1 MNLESM
7 GRRSKKAEKVR
18 KGLEFDLTRLARKLE
33 APTPID
39 SAHAWTL
46 EQIRLARDNQL
57 VGIFQQPVRMAAA
70 MRTDDA
76 LFTAWRNRLAPQSA
90 ISVKL
95 KPANDSPAALR
106 IANEAEGLFGP
117 EGIGVTAD
125 TLAGINGTLANHG
138 VAVGIVTA
146 TPREDGSRVDFSMV
160 EWPLEWVR
168 WDPLRRCLVTQV
180 DPEQDES
187 TIKAEERVSKALA
200 AAATHPFAQAVFRTE
215 IPIVHGDG
223 RWVIFQKH
231 AEKPWQQEACVLPAA
246 MVWARHAFAARDWT
260 KGSKAHGDAK
270 VIGELPE
277 GIALADE
284 EGNASPEAAAYL
296 KLLQALIGSDA
307 PVGIAPAGSKTQFIA
322 NTSTA
327 WQVWQELM
335 LDAKKSA
342 ARIYLGTDGTLGAQ
356 GGAPGVDI
364 SALFGVA
371 TTIVQ
376 GDLGCIERAL
386 LTGLIEPWCATN
398 FTDSRL
404 VPRRVYLI
412 PDPDADRK
420 HEAHAK
426 RAAAFHAEI
435 DAYKKAGFVLDQ
447 DTVNR
452 IAAANGIDAPILA
465 PAAEAKVPLEFAP
478 TQRSTF
484 VRVREARAADG
495 LPPFGDERDEMT
507 LFQLEEKLKSDSEAR
522 KIAAEAVANPPQ
534 PQPSMQTR
542 SDVNMPAHDPDAAL
556 PIIQEG
562 LRILSGHPVIVAMG
576 EGENVPLD

>member
-1 MNLESM
+1 M
-7 GRRSKKAEKVR
+7 GRRSKKAEKIR
-18 KGLEFDLTRLARKLE
+18 KGPEFDLRRLALMLQ
-33 APTPID
+33 APQPTE
-39 SAHAWTL
+39 SVHAWTL
-46 EQIRLARDNQL
+46 EEIRSARDDQL
-57 VGIFQQPVRMAAA
+57 RGDFYRPVKMAAA

-90 ISVKL
+90 VSVRL
-95 KPANDSPAALR
+95 KPANDSPGALR
-106 IANEAEGLFGP
+106 IANEAEALFGVD
-117 EGIGVTAD
+117 GIGITSD

-138 VAVGIVTA
+138 LAIGICYT
-146 TPREDGSRVDFSMV
+146 TPREDGSRVDVCMV

-168 WDPLRRCLVTQV
+168 YDALTRTLVTRI
-180 DPEQDES
+180 DTRQDEKN
-187 TIKAEERVSKALA
+187 IDAEAK
-200 AAATHPFAQAVFRTE
+200 HAQAIAAISQTPLAGAIFTSE
-215 IPIVHGDG
+215 IPITHGDG
-223 RWVIFQKH
+223 RWVVFSKH
-231 AEKPWQQEACVLPAA
+231 GEKPWQQEACVLPAA
-246 MVWARHAFAARDWT
+246 MVWARHAFAARDWA

-284 EGNASPEAAAYL
+284 AGNASPEAAAYL

-307 PVGIAPAGSKTQFIA
+307 PVGIAPAGSKTNYIA

-364 SALFGVA
+364 SVLFGVA

-376 GDLGCIERAL
+376 GDLACIEKGL
-386 LTGLIEPWCATN
+386 LTGLIEPWCAVN
-398 FTDSRL
+398 FGDSRL
-404 VPRRVYLI
+404 APKRIYLI

-426 RAAAFHAEI
+426 RATAFHAEI
-435 DAYKKAGFVLDQ
+435 DAHKKAGFLLDQ

-452 IAAANGIDAPILA
+452 IAEANGLPAPLLA

-484 VRVREARAADG
+484 VRTREARAADG
-495 LPPFGDERDEMT
+495 LPPFGDERDDMT
-507 LFQLEEKLKSDSEAR
+507 LFELEEKLKSEAEAR
-522 KIAAEAVANPPQ
+522 KIAVQAAAAPAPAAPAPAAPP
-534 PQPSMQTR
+534 
-542 SDVNMPAHDPDAAL
+542 PDAL
-556 PIIQEG
+556 P
-562 LRILSGHPVIVAMG
+562 
-576 EGENVPLD
+576 